1 MRKPPTQSARL
12 CHSSTTDLLSDYFFL
27 RDQANSGAARGLCA
41 HFTASVCNGS
51 ILSHLRHLRSVLPSV
66 AATAFI
72 RFLQC
77 GQRVASMGRSLFSR
91 QTRPWN
97 KSSKAAFI
105 MSFPGDFHAG
115 RH

>member
-1 MRKPPTQSARL
+1 MGSRRPNLRALS
-12 CHSSTTDLLSDYFFL
+12 HSLTTDLLSDYFFL
-27 RDQANSGAARGLCA
+27 RGKPTSALRTFHPFYGVRLQ
-41 HFTASVCNGS
+41 GS
-51 ILSHLRHLRSVLPSV
+51 TLSHLRHLRSVLPSIAV
-66 AATAFI
+66 TAFR

-77 GQRVASMGRSLFSR
+77 GQQIASMGRSPFSR